1 MDNETKRTSI
11 GQLEQVEIVKEA
23 KKAYLDYAMSVIVAR
38 ALPDIRD
45 GLKPVHRRILYAM
58 SDMNLTPQAKFAK
71 SAKIV
76 GETMGKYHPHGDMP
90 IYDALVRLAQ
100 DFSMRYTLVNG
111 QGNFGSV
118 DGDPPAAM
126 RYTEAKLMP
135 LAMEM
140 LQDLEKE
147 TVDFTDNFDG
157 TMQEPVFLPAKIP
170 NLLLSGSEGIAVG
183 MATKIPPH
191 NLGEVVDAVIYTIGK
206 TTFNVQIEKDTTT
219 PEEAA
224 AKMAEEA
231 NEQEINQAKVDNEGG
246 EYLSKKVTLNSDVT
260 IDELLEFIKGPDFP
274 TGGAIYDQTEIANT
288 YQTGRGKIIIRGIA
302 SFEDIGQ
309 GKSAII
315 ITELPYQV
323 NKSILVAKIAQLAKD
338 KKIDGITD
346 LRDESDRQGMRIV
359 IELKRDLAPKRVLN
373 KLYKYTA
380 LQTSFPSNFVALV
393 DGIPRT
399 VNLKTII
406 DEYIKHRFIVVIKRS
421 EFDLKN
427 AKARLHILDGLKI
440 AVANIDE
447 VIEIIKKSK
456 NTDEA
461 RENLMNRFTLS
472 ELQANAILDMQLRRL
487 SALEIEKLEAEWKEV
502 KAFIDY
508 LEGLLRDPA
517 KLMGVVKDE
526 LVEVREKYADARKT
540 KVYKS
545 KVDEFSDEDL
555 IQNESTVITLTKTGY
570 IKRQSMTGFKTQARG
585 GKGVRGM
592 TTKEEDIIDQI
603 LFAETHDFIYFF
615 TNKGKVYQT
624 RVFEIPE
631 SSRTAKGQAIVNLID
646 ISPSESI
653 QSILVRKGNES
664 EKKNLFMV
672 TKNGIVKKTSF
683 KQFSNIRKNG
693 ILAISLS
700 DDDRLI
706 WVRMTNGNDDIL
718 LVTKNGKVICF
729 NEEQVRPTGRA
740 SMGVRGIKISG
751 DDEVIGM
758 DIVRNDDKD
767 AEIII
772 IAENGL
778 GKKTKVSAIR
788 NQNRGGQG
796 VKIANITA
804 KTGKII
810 YAGVLDR
817 EADSVII
824 TSEKGQVVKIPVK
837 TIPTLS
843 RNTQGVI
850 LMRFSKEGDRVAS
863 ATTIGKESDEA
874 VNERTAKEEKL
885 SEEKTKLEAKTEES

>member
-1 MDNETKRTSI
+1 MNEI
-11 GQLEQVEIVKEA
+11 GKLEQVEIVKEA

-58 SDMNLTPQAKFAK
+58 SDMNLTPQAKFSK

-126 RYTEAKLMP
+126 RYTEAKLRP

-140 LQDLEKE
+140 LQDLDKE
-147 TVDFTDNFDG
+147 TVEYIDNFDG
-157 TMQEPVFLPAKIP
+157 TMKEPAYLPAKIP

-191 NLGEVVDAVIYTIGK
+191 NLGEVVDAVLYTIDK
-206 TTFNVQIEKDTTT
+206 TKFDAQIEQDKTT
-219 PEEAA
+219 PEKAA
-224 AKMAEEA
+224 EEMAEKAE
-231 NEQEINQAKVDNEGG
+231 EQETPSQTKFTDE
-246 EYLSKKVTLNSDVT
+246 EEFLSKKVTLNSEVT
-260 IDELLEFIKGPDFP
+260 VDELLQFIQGPDFP
-274 TGGAIYDQTEIANT
+274 TGGAIYDQTEIINT

-323 NKSILVAKIAQLAKD
+323 NKSALVAKIAHLAKD

-346 LRDESDRQGMRIV
+346 LRDESDRQGMRVV

-373 KLYKYTA
+373 KLYKYTS

-406 DEYIKHRFIVVIKRS
+406 DEYIKHRFIVVIRRS
-421 EFDLKN
+421 EFELRN

-447 VIEIIKKSK
+447 VVEIIKKSK

-461 RENLMNRFTLS
+461 RDNLMKRFLLS
-472 ELQANAILDMQLRRL
+472 EIQTNAILDMQLRRL
-487 SALEIEKLEAEWKEV
+487 SALEIEKLEQEWKEV

-508 LEGLLRDPA
+508 LEGLLKDPA

-526 LVEVREKYADARKT
+526 LTEIKEKYADARKT
-540 KVYKS
+540 RVFKS

-592 TTKEEDIIDQI
+592 TTKEEDTIDQI

-646 ISPSESI
+646 ISANDSI
-653 QSILVRKGNES
+653 QSVLVRKGNES

-672 TKNGIVKKTSF
+672 TKKGVVKKTSF
-683 KQFSNIRKNG
+683 EQFSNIRKNG
-693 ILAISLS
+693 IIAISLS

-706 WVRMTNGNDDIL
+706 WVKMTSGNDDIL

-729 NEEQVRPTGRA
+729 SEEQVRPTGRS

-758 DIVRNDDKD
+758 DIVSNADKE

-810 YAGVLDR
+810 YAAVLDK
-817 EADSVII
+817 ELDSVII

-850 LMRFSKEGDRVAS
+850 LMRFSKGDDRVAS
-863 ATTIGKESDEA
+863 ATTTGKSEDESDP
-874 VNERTAKEEKL
+874 KL
-885 SEEKTKLEAKTEES
+885 DTPEAKAA

>member
-1 MDNETKRTSI
+1 MNSI
-11 GQLEQVEIVKEA
+11 GKLEQVEIVKEA
-23 KKAYLDYAMSVIVAR
+23 KKAYLDYAMSVIVSR

-100 DFSMRYTLVNG
+100 NFSMRYTLVNG

-157 TMQEPVFLPAKIP
+157 TMKEPVYLPAKIP

-191 NLGEVVDAVIYTIGK
+191 NLGEVVDAVIYTIDK
-206 TTFNVQIEKDTTT
+206 TKFNAQIEKPNEI
-219 PEEAA
+219 PEGT
-224 AKMAEEA
+224 AKVIVEV
-231 NEQEINQAKVDNEGG
+231 NENVKQEITQPYQALEENEF
-246 EYLSKKVTLNSDVT
+246 LSKKVTLVSEVT
-260 IDELLEFIKGPDFP
+260 VDELLEFIKGPDFP
-274 TGGAIYDQTEIANT
+274 TGGAIYDQEEIVNT

-323 NKSILVAKIAQLAKD
+323 NKSILVAKIAHLAKE
-338 KKIDGITD
+338 KRIDGITD
-346 LRDESDRQGMRIV
+346 LRDESDRQGMRVV
-359 IELKRDLAPKRVLN
+359 IELKRDIAPKRVLN

-406 DEYIKHRFIVVIKRS
+406 EEWIKHRFIVIIRRT
-421 EFDLKN
+421 EFDLRN

-447 VIEIIKKSK
+447 VIAIIKKSK

-461 RENLMNRFTLS
+461 RENLMKRFLLS
-472 ELQANAILDMQLRRL
+472 EIQTNAILDMQLRRL
-487 SALEIEKLEAEWKEV
+487 SALEIEKLEAEWKEIMT
-502 KAFIDY
+502 FIDY
-508 LEGLLRDPA
+508 LEGLLKDPK
-517 KLMGVVKDE
+517 KLMGVVRSE
-526 LVEVREKYADARKT
+526 LVEIREKYADARKT

-555 IQNESTVITLTKTGY
+555 IQNEQTVITLTKTGY
-570 IKRQSMTGFKTQARG
+570 VKRQSMTGFKTQARG

-603 LFAETHDFIYFF
+603 LFAQTHDFIYFF

-646 ISPSESI
+646 ISSNESI
-653 QSILVRKGNES
+653 QSILVRKGSES

-672 TKNGIVKKTSF
+672 TQKGVVKKTSF
-683 KQFSNIRKNG
+683 EQFSNIRKNG
-693 ILAISLS
+693 IIAISLS
-700 DDDRLI
+700 DGDKLI
-706 WVRMTNGNDDIL
+706 WVKMTSGNDDIL

-729 NEEQVRPTGRA
+729 NEEQVRPTGRS

-758 DIVRNDDKD
+758 DMVANEEKN

-796 VKIANITA
+796 VKIANITP

-810 YAGVLDR
+810 YAGILDKK
-817 EADSVII
+817 ALAVII

-837 TIPTLS
+837 SIPTLS

-850 LMRFSKEGDRVAS
+850 LMRFSKDSDRVAS
-863 ATTIGKESDEA
+863 ATTAGLEREDE
-874 VNERTAKEEKL
+874 EIL
-885 SEEKTKLEAKTEES
+885 STETPVEKTEQ

>member
-1 MDNETKRTSI
+1 MSHI
-11 GQLEQVEIVKEA
+11 GQLEQVEITREA
-23 KKAYLDYAMSVIVAR
+23 KKAYLDYAMSVIVSR

-58 SDMNLTPQAKFAK
+58 SEMNLSPQAKFSK

-76 GETMGKYHPHGDMP
+76 GETMGKFHPHGDMP

-140 LQDLEKE
+140 LQDIDKE

-157 TMQEPVFLPAKIP
+157 TIKEPLYLPAKVP
-170 NLLLSGSEGIAVG
+170 NLLLAGSEGIAVG

-191 NLGEVVDAVIYTIGK
+191 NLGEVVDAVLYTIDK
-206 TTFNVQIEKDTTT
+206 TEFNAEIKVDTDT
-219 PEEAA
+219 PKEAA
-224 AKMAEEA
+224 EKIESEKTEEVKKTSDPYQSSD
-231 NEQEINQAKVDNEGG
+231 ED
-246 EYLSKKVTLNSDVT
+246 YLSKKVTLSSSVT
-260 IDELLEFIKGPDFP
+260 VDDLLEFIKGPDFP
-274 TGGAIYDQTEIANT
+274 TGGAIYDQAEIVNT

-323 NKSILVAKIAQLAKD
+323 NKSSLVAKIAYLAKD

-346 LRDESDRQGMRIV
+346 LRDESDRQGMRVV

-373 KLYKYTA
+373 KLYKLTA
-380 LQTSFPSNFVALV
+380 LQSSFPSNFVALV
-393 DGIPRT
+393 DGIPKT

-421 EFDLKN
+421 EYDLKI

-447 VIEIIKKSK
+447 VVEIIKKSK
-456 NTDEA
+456 NTDDA
-461 RENLMNRFTLS
+461 RANLMERFLLS

-487 SALEIEKLEAEWKEV
+487 SALEIEKLQQEWDEV

-508 LEGLLRDPA
+508 LESLLKDPK

-526 LVEVREKYADARKT
+526 LVEIKEKYADPRKT

-570 IKRQSMTGFKTQARG
+570 IKRQSMTGFKVQARG

-592 TTKEEDIIDQI
+592 TTKDEDTIDQI
-603 LFAETHDFIYFF
+603 VFAETHDYIYFF

-646 ISPSESI
+646 ISANDSI
-653 QSILVRKGNES
+653 QSILVRKGKEPDN
-664 EKKNLFMV
+664 KNLFMV
-672 TKNGIVKKTSF
+672 TKKGIVKKTNF
-683 KQFSNIRKNG
+683 EQFSNIRKNG
-693 ILAISLS
+693 IIAISLS
-700 DDDRLI
+700 DSDRLI
-706 WVRMTNGNDDIL
+706 WVKMTGGKDDIL

-729 NEEQVRPTGRA
+729 NEEQVRPTGRS

-758 DIVRNDDKD
+758 DIVENDDKD

-796 VKIANITA
+796 VKIANITP

-810 YAGVLDR
+810 YAGVLDK
-817 EADSVII
+817 ELDSVII
-824 TSEKGQVVKIPVK
+824 TSEKGQVVKIPLK
-837 TIPTLS
+837 SIPTLS

-850 LMRFSKEGDRVAS
+850 LMRFSKTGDKVAS
-863 ATTIGKESDEA
+863 ATATGKGTEQD
-874 VNERTAKEEKL
+874 
-885 SEEKTKLEAKTEES
+885 LEIPEESETPPAE

>member
-1 MDNETKRTSI
+1 MNSI
-11 GQLEQVEIVKEA
+11 GKLEQVEIVQEA
-23 KKAYLDYAMSVIVAR
+23 KKAYLDYAMSVIVSR

-58 SDMNLTPQAKFAK
+58 SDMSLTPQAKFAK

-76 GETMGKYHPHGDMP
+76 GETMGKYHPHGDQP

-126 RYTEAKLMP
+126 RYTEAKLRP

-147 TVDFTDNFDG
+147 TVEFTDNFDG
-157 TMQEPVFLPAKIP
+157 TIKEPLYLPAKIP

-191 NLGEVVDAVIYTIGK
+191 NLGEVVDAVLHT
-206 TTFNVQIEKDTTT
+206 IEKTSFIAQIDENKET
-219 PEEAA
+219 PKEAA
-224 AKMAEEA
+224 EEIK
-231 NEQEINQAKVDNEGG
+231 EETKKVEIPTEPYQTLDDE
-246 EYLSKKVTLNSDVT
+246 ESYLSKKVTLSSTVT
-260 IDELLEFIKGPDFP
+260 VDDLLNDIKGPDFP
-274 TGGAIYDQTEIANT
+274 TGGSIYDQTEIANA
-288 YQTGRGKIIIRGIA
+288 YQTGRGKIIIRGSA

-323 NKSILVAKIAQLAKD
+323 NKSILVAKIAHLAKE
-338 KKIDGITD
+338 KRIDGITD
-346 LRDESDRQGMRIV
+346 LRDESDRQGMRVV

-373 KLYKYTA
+373 KLYKYTS

-393 DGIPRT
+393 DGIPKT

-406 DEYIKHRFIVVIKRS
+406 DEYIKHRFIVVIKRT
-421 EFDLKN
+421 EFDLRN

-461 RENLMNRFTLS
+461 RENLMKRFLLS
-472 ELQANAILDMQLRRL
+472 EIQTNAILDMQLRRL
-487 SALEIEKLEAEWKEV
+487 SALEIEKLEAEWREV

-508 LEGLLRDPA
+508 LEGLLKDPE
-517 KLMGVVKDE
+517 KLMSVVRDE
-526 LVEVREKYADARKT
+526 LVEIKEKYADARKT
-540 KVYKS
+540 KVFKS

-585 GKGVRGM
+585 GKGVKGM
-592 TTKEEDIIDQI
+592 TTKDEDSIDQI
-603 LFAETHDFIYFF
+603 LFAETHDYIYFF
-615 TNKGKVYQT
+615 TNRGKVYQT

-646 ISPSESI
+646 ISASDSI
-653 QSILVRKGNES
+653 QSILVRKGS
-664 EKKNLFMV
+664 DSDQQNLFMV
-672 TKNGIVKKTSF
+672 TKKGVVKKTSF
-683 KQFSNIRKNG
+683 EQFSNIRKNG
-693 ILAISLS
+693 IIAISLS
-700 DDDRLI
+700 DDDKLI
-706 WVRMTNGNDDIL
+706 WVKMTSGNDDIL

-729 NEEQVRPTGRA
+729 NEEQVRPTGRS

-758 DIVRNDDKD
+758 DIVGADDKT

-804 KTGKII
+804 KTGDVI
-810 YAGVLDR
+810 YAGVLDA

-824 TSEKGQVVKIPVK
+824 TSEKGQVVKIPLK

-850 LMRFSKEGDRVAS
+850 LMRFSKDKDRVAS
-863 ATTIGKESDEA
+863 ATTSGKDTEDEIAEVIEA
-874 VNERTAKEEKL
+874 VTADSPEEK
-885 SEEKTKLEAKTEES
+885 S

>member
-1 MDNETKRTSI
+1 MNEI
-11 GQLEQVEIVKEA
+11 GKLEQIEITTEA

-45 GLKPVHRRILYAM
+45 GLKPVHRRILFAM
-58 SDMNLTPQAKFAK
+58 SDMGLGPTSKFSK

-111 QGNFGSV
+111 QGNFGSI

-126 RYTEAKLMP
+126 RYTEAKLRP

-140 LQDLEKE
+140 LQDLDKE

-157 TMQEPVFLPAKIP
+157 TMQEPAYLPAKIP

-206 TTFNVQIEKDTTT
+206 TTFDAQIDKDTST
-219 PEEAA
+219 PEQAA
-224 AKMAEEA
+224 AEMAKKEEVK
-231 NEQEINQAKVDNEGG
+231 EINQAKPDLTEDE
-246 EYLSKKVTLNSDVT
+246 EYLSKKVTLNSSVT
-260 IDELLEFIKGPDFP
+260 IDDLLEFIKGPDFP

-288 YQTGRGKIIIRGIA
+288 YATGRGKIIIRGITN
-302 SFEDIGQ
+302 FEDIGQ

-346 LRDESDRQGMRIV
+346 LRDESDRQGMRVV

-373 KLYKYTA
+373 KLFKYTY

-421 EFDLKN
+421 EYELKN

-456 NTDEA
+456 NTDDA
-461 RENLMNRFTLS
+461 RENLMKRFLLS
-472 ELQANAILDMQLRRL
+472 EIQTNAILDMQLRRL

-508 LEGLLRDPA
+508 LESLLKDPA

-526 LVEVREKYADARKT
+526 LVEVREKYADERKT

-592 TTKEEDIIDQI
+592 TTKEEDTIDQI

-646 ISPSESI
+646 ISASDSI

-672 TKNGIVKKTSF
+672 TKKGVVKKTSF
-683 KQFSNIRKNG
+683 EQFSNIRKNG
-693 ILAISLS
+693 IIAISLS

-729 NEEQVRPTGRA
+729 SEEQVRPTGRS

-758 DIVRNDDKD
+758 DIVGNEDKD

-796 VKIANITA
+796 VKIANITP

-810 YAGVLDR
+810 YAGVLDK
-817 EADSVII
+817 EIDSVII

-850 LMRFSKEGDRVAS
+850 LMRFSKDADRVAS
-863 ATTIGKESDEA
+863 ATTTGKESDE
-874 VNERTAKEEKL
+874 VVDEKTAEEEKP
-885 SEEKTKLEAKTEES
+885 SEEPDIKSKK